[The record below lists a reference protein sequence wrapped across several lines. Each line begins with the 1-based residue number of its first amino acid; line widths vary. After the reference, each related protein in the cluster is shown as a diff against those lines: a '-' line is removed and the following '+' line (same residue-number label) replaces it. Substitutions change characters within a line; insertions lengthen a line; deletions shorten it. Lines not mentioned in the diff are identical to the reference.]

1 MAVNYNRLFKIL
13 EDRSMTKTQMRE
25 ALKISTSTLAKLS
38 SNRPVTLDVLE
49 RICEYFDV
57 NAEEIFEFT
66 KNNIR
71 KWYHALDINVDI
83 KQKSLKSL

>member
-71 KWYHALDINVDI
+71 K
-83 KQKSLKSL
+83 